1 MDFDIW
7 YSLASGVIGALVGGI
22 IPFTIYL
29 LNHRRKTAEMKIK
42 SLAELAKIR
51 ENMAFQLAEIRYSI
65 SKQKEGSSQDLRLFL
80 THVVPKERN
89 NLYHYSTLVDEK
101 TMNRTAEYINSVF
114 EFIKNNT
121 QKIGHLEG
129 IYLILDSLES
139 YTESY
144 GEYLDKKIYEQYVRF
159 VKKYSG
165 KGKEP
170 SI

>member
-42 SLAELAKIR
+42 SLAELAKII
-51 ENMAFQLAEIRYSI
+51 ENIAFQLEEIKYSI
-65 SKQKEGSSQDLRLFL
+65 DNGKEDSIQDFRLFIRCVL
-80 THVVPKERN
+80 PEERN
-89 NLYHYSTLVDEK
+89 NLYHYSALVDEK
-101 TMNRTAEYINSVF
+101 MMNRTTEYINSIV
-114 EFIKNNT
+114 EVIR
-121 QKIGHLEG
+121 QEIGDLKQV
-129 IYLILDSLES
+129 YLILNSLSS

-144 GEYLDKKIYEQYVRF
+144 GKYLNNKIHEHYVHF
-159 VKKYSG
+159 VKRYSG
-165 KGKEP
+165 VGKDP